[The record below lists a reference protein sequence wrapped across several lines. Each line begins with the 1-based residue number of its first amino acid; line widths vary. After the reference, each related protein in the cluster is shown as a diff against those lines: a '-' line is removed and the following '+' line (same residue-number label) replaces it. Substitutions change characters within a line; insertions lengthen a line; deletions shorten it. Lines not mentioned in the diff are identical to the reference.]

1 MTNYF
6 IIDKNNCVIQD
17 IQHVLNEFNNANC
30 VGNSIEKPE
39 ILNCIINKNV
49 KLVFINIDC
58 FYENLFVLISEIDRI
73 NITSPKYIA
82 ISSNKENAYEA
93 LKLGFYD
100 FLLLPLNKIEIQ
112 KSILRLENLNS
123 LADKTNICI
132 KSYKDFQ
139 YLEFDS
145 IVYLKADN
153 NTTDFFLKNNSSVSA
168 YKTLKTFEKALPANF
183 IRIHRSYMINIKF
196 ITRIQYGKNTC
207 TVNYLNQEIPFSKT
221 YLENI
226 DKIMRFLTD
235 KSVEQ

>member
-17 IQHVLNEFNNANC
+17 IQNVLNEFNNTKC
-30 VGNSIEKPE
+30 VGISIKKPE
-39 ILNCIINKNV
+39 ILNCSLNKNV
-49 KLVFINIDC
+49 KWVFINIDC
-58 FYENLFVLISEIDRI
+58 FDENLFDLISEIDRI
-73 NITSPKYIA
+73 KIISPKYIA
-82 ISSNKENAYEA
+82 ISSNKEKSYEA

-123 LADKTNICI
+123 LTNKTSICI

-145 IVYLKADN
+145 IVFLKADN

-168 YKTLKTFEKALPANF
+168 YKTLKTFENTLPANF
-183 IRIHRSYMINIKF
+183 IRVHRSYMVNVKF
-196 ITRIQYGKNTC
+196 ISRIQYGKSTC
-207 TVNYLNQEIPFSKT
+207 TVKYLNKEIPFSKT

-226 DKIMRFLTD
+226 DKMKRFLTD
-235 KSVEQ
+235 KSV